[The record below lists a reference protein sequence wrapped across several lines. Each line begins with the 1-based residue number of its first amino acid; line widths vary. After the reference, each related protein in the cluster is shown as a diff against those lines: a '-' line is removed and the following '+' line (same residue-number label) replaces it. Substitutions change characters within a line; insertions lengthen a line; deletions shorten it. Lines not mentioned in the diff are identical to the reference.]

1 MDEAEYCD
9 RLCIMVDGRVAA
21 LDRPEAMKRQ
31 FGVESM
37 NEVFIQLAR
46 PGKTA

>member
-1 MDEAEYCD
+1 
-9 RLCIMVDGRVAA
+9 MVDGKVAA

-46 PGKTA
+46 PKKTE